1 MDAATLEE
9 LKYPI
14 GKFDYSE
21 PFAAE
26 KIRGWIDAIEALPNW
41 LDICIENLDAAQL
54 DTRYRPEGWTVNQV
68 LHHIADSHMN
78 GYTRH
83 KLTLTED
90 NPTIKPYNEK
100 LWSNLPDIEHTPVN
114 VSITLVHALHR
125 RWGQL
130 LDNLKPEDWHRTYYH
145 PEDDRQVPL
154 WQSVAVYAWHGRH
167 HMEHVRRLRE
177 RMGWW

>member
-14 GKFDYSE
+14 GKFDYNE
-21 PFAAE
+21 PFAKE
-26 KIRGWIDAIEALPNW
+26 KISGWIDAIEALPNW

-54 DTRYRPEGWTVNQV
+54 DTPYRPEGWTVNQV

-78 GYTRH
+78 GYARH
-83 KLTLTED
+83 KLALTED

-100 LWSNLPDIEHTPVN
+100 LWAELPDVEHTPVN

-130 LDNLKPEDWHRTYYH
+130 LRNLSAEELQRTYYH
-145 PEDDRQVPL
+145 PDDDRQVPI
-154 WQSVAVYAWHGRH
+154 WQSIGVYAWHGRH

-177 RMGWW
+177 RMVW